1 MAFTRITK
9 VILKS
14 LSFNQ
19 VNVKSTRA
27 LANLKKINPFRIFYK
42 KKNFSIHNGTHDIA
56 MRIYYPS
63 HKKIKDKKV
72 LLFFHGGG
80 WSTDS
85 IDSYETTCANL
96 AKVSKH
102 FVIAVDYR
110 LAPEYKFPIGLED
123 CYVATK
129 TVFEYFSSDD
139 ITLIGDSAGGNLVA
153 AISLLANQRKEFK
166 PKRQI
171 LIYPALGS
179 DYSST
184 SPFPSVQEN
193 GEDYI
198 LTRGKLNDYIS
209 FYASKEEDKVNPLF
223 APIYAKDVS
232 NQPDTLII
240 TAEFDPLRDEGELYA
255 RRLKEAN
262 NNVEIHRMENA
273 VHGYFALGIK
283 GSLVKETF
291 RLIIEFLKSKENM

>member
-9 VILKS
+9 AILKS

-85 IDSYETTCANL
+85 IDSYETICAKL
-96 AKVSKH
+96 AKASNH
-102 FVIAVDYR
+102 LVIAVDYR

-129 TVFEYFSSDD
+129 EMFKYFSSDE

-262 NNVEIHRMENA
+262 NNVEMHRMENA
-273 VHGYFALGIK
+273 VHGYFAFGIK

-291 RLIIEFLKSKENM
+291 QLIIDFLKSKENM